1 MVTLLNILLVHA
13 LAVRQMCT
21 EICTRYPAA
30 TLQDVYKTCYQDYFG
45 AEHMIL
51 DTVAARN
58 YLRYELESCKGQD
71 LSALPLREPTGF
83 RHRYVRVSLSN
94 VLDGTMT
101 EEELWRLFVDG
112 KERQEDTRR
121 RTGRDARWLSEWK
134 RIERIALRVNPQWC
148 DEELQRQLQEAA
160 RQKAAVHHSDSY
172 RTTYKPHYRI
182 IRL

>member
-13 LAVRQMCT
+13 FAVRQMCT

-83 RHRYVRVSLSN
+83 RHRYVRVSLTN

-112 KERQEDTRR
+112 KERHEDTRR

-148 DEELQRQLQEAA
+148 DKELQRQLQEAA